1 MILRLKNHIGK
12 SKLRLLGIGL
22 FFFIIYKID
31 LSKLLD
37 CINNVK
43 FSYVTIIL
51 LLNFVLV
58 FTKALRWN
66 SILKIQQVRLTLT
79 DSFLIYYSGLFFG
92 VISPG
97 RLGEFVK
104 ILYLK
109 VEKGGSLIKGILST
123 LIDRLFDIYVLII
136 LGIIGIWQFNIIGK
150 LSNLSF
156 ILIIVIL
163 LAPILLFHK
172 KTAARGVG
180 LLYKSIR
187 INKFKNEIEETFDDF
202 YGEVNKLISSKL
214 IFPAILTCIS
224 SLILFTQC
232 YLLVI
237 AMGIVSIDFIT
248 ITLFMAISRLI
259 GLIPISISGLGTRD
273 ATLIY
278 LFSLIGLKPELAV
291 GYSFL
296 IFVTLFVFN
305 GMIGAVAWC
314 VKPVTI
320 TSYSKNVVLK

>member
-1 MILRLKNHIGK
+1 MILWVKHHISK
-12 SKLRLLGIGL
+12 STLRLFGICL

-31 LSKLLD
+31 LSKILD
-37 CINNVK
+37 CIDNVK
-43 FSYVTIIL
+43 LSYVTIIL

-58 FTKALRWN
+58 FTKVLRWN
-66 SILKIQQVRLTLT
+66 SILKIQQVKLTFI

-104 ILYLK
+104 ASYLK
-109 VEKGGSLIKGILST
+109 VEKGVPLIKGILST
-123 LIDRLFDIYVLII
+123 LIDRLFDMYGLII
-136 LGIIGIWQFNIIGK
+136 LGIIGIGQFNIIGK

-172 KTAARGVG
+172 ETAARGVC
-180 LLYKSIR
+180 LLYKFVR
-187 INKFKNEIEETFDDF
+187 INKFKNKIEETFVD
-202 YGEVNKLISSKL
+202 YYSEINRLISTKL
-214 IFPAILTCIS
+214 FFSAILTCL
-224 SLILFTQC
+224 SLLIFFTQC

-237 AMGIVSIDFIT
+237 AMDLVSMDFTT
-248 ITLFMAISRLI
+248 ITVFMAISRLI
-259 GLIPISISGLGTRD
+259 GLLPISISGLGTRD
-273 ATLIY
+273 AMLIY

-296 IFVTLFVFN
+296 IFTTIFVFN
-305 GMIGAVAWC
+305 GMMGAVAWFI
-314 VKPVTI
+314 KPIDIKV
-320 TSYSKNVVLK
+320 SKG